1 MPPVPVYVKGGV
13 WTNLEDQIVKA
24 AIQKYGTHQ
33 WSKVASLLQRK
44 SAKQCQIRWDEY
56 LNPWLN
62 FKEFSKQEDAKLLEL
77 ARKLPNQWRTI
88 SDIMGRTTQLC
99 IERYNKLL
107 EGDELGVS
115 TSLEFKVGEI
125 NPNAETQVAKPDG
138 TEMED
143 EEREMLAEAR
153 ARLLNTQGKKS
164 TRKVRERMLEE
175 SKRIAQLQKRRELKQ
190 AGVRTD
196 IKKPR
201 KRYAT
206 EIDYNEDVVYEQPPL
221 PGIYDTSLEDQR
233 MAARIENF
241 EKNVS
246 LRGLRET
253 GTYDPDRRKRRPSIP
268 TSSHKI
274 LEGPPNEFK
283 KPKLELPKPGTQINA
298 EQLVR
303 VNKSALVGVPEPV
316 ERTGLSK
323 GISPRRTLTSL
334 FAALPPPKNDF
345 EILLED
351 ELEFEDQD
359 LQADPR
365 EDEQKLS
372 VREEAISSLQ
382 PLPLECLTKR
392 APEFIQHPRDA
403 VEQTFNELV
412 ASSSIQQPFLQPHDI
427 QGFLD
432 QIEVRMQDVSVE
444 RESLQWEL
452 PPARAVVDSINAQ
465 MSAINDLQ
473 SNLKFVQPL
482 VKYNEKLCEK
492 LCSSE
497 LPQMRSLQ
505 QRYYVEYQ
513 VYQSELQA
521 IERKK
526 TTLYDDLKGA
536 KGGVI

>member
-253 GTYDPDRRKRRPSIP
+253 GTHDPDRRKRRPSIP

-334 FAALPPPKNDF
+334 FASLPPPKNDF

-351 ELEFEDQD
+351 ELEFEDQNM
-359 LQADPR
+359 QADPR
-365 EDEQKLS
+365 EDEQKLI

-444 RESLQWEL
+444 RENLQWEL

-526 TTLYDDLKGA
+526 TTLYDDMKGA